1 MYSAIE
7 LKDFYSRE
15 SIAVNSFNCSNKQ
28 KCIKAAKSRPL
39 YHGAEAH
46 VGSKYGEVLRIVVVA
61 LDTGH
66 EPADLEQR
74 RTIIECLWGKQLNP
88 HMKGT
93 TELIQG
99 LLKGQLE
106 ENTSPHPFYAMIN
119 AAKCS
124 GADGKRDMVPDEL
137 YAHCRPFALK
147 EIELLNPQ
155 LLVTQGKKAAAVL
168 SAPQIPIEELITI
181 VGGITED
188 REIQQWLIS
197 FGRQYLRAYSLE
209 EDNYVPVLE
218 VPHPSSR
225 NGSWTLFK
233 NIALAPVLSL
243 IKGLA
248 EMRVTS

>member
-15 SIAVNSFNCSNKQ
+15 SIAVNSFNCANKQ
-28 KCIKAAKSRPL
+28 KCIEAAKSRPL

-46 VGSKYGEVLRIVVVA
+46 VGSRYGEVLKIVVVA

-74 RTIIECLWGKQLNP
+74 RSIIESLWGKQLNP

-93 TELIQG
+93 TELLQG
-99 LLKGQLE
+99 LLKGQIE

-124 GADGKRDMVPDEL
+124 GADGKRDMVPGEL
-137 YAHCRPFALK
+137 YGLCRSFALK
-147 EIELLNPQ
+147 EIELLSPQ
-155 LLVTQGKKAAAVL
+155 LLVAQGKKAAAVL
-168 SAPQIPIEELITI
+168 SAPQIPVADLVT
-181 VGGITED
+181 VAGMITED
-188 REIQQWLIS
+188 KNIQQWLVA
-197 FGRQYLRAYSLE
+197 FGRQYLRAYSLR
-209 EDNYVPVLE
+209 EDGYVPVLE
-218 VPHPSSR
+218 APHPSSR
-225 NGSWTLFK
+225 NGSWALFK

-243 IKGLA
+243 VKGL
-248 EMRVTS
+248 T